1 MPDLQ
6 HKRALVTG
14 SSSGIGE
21 AIALRFV
28 EEGAAGI
35 AVHGRNRER
44 AEAVAE
50 RVRALGAEAIV
61 VIGDLATNEGAEAVA
76 DAVEA
81 AWGGVDILVNNAGG
95 ESAGT
100 GNAPWLDATPA
111 EWISTYQN
119 NVISM
124 VRMIR
129 RLAPPMR
136 ERGWGRLIQVSSVVG
151 HEPLTVIPDYGA
163 AKAAIL
169 NLTRGLAKTFSRSG
183 VTANSISPGLVRTPS
198 VETWLR
204 GLAHSFGWGD
214 DWEDIEKNVVEK
226 FVQNHIGRIGR
237 PEDIAHAAA
246 YLASPRAG
254 FVTGTDLQVS
264 GWQQG

>member
-1 MPDLQ
+1 MPELS
-6 HKRALVTG
+6 HKKALVTG

-21 AIALRFV
+21 AIALRLAA
-28 EEGAAGI
+28 EGAAV

-44 AEAVAE
+44 AEAVAA
-50 RVRALGAEAIV
+50 RVRALGVEAIV
-61 VIGDLATNEGAEAVA
+61 LIGDLATDEGAAGVA

-100 GNAPWLDATPA
+100 GNAPWMDATP
-111 EWISTYQN
+111 EDWIATYQN

-151 HEPLTVIPDYGA
+151 HDPLTVIPDYCA
-163 AKAAIL
+163 AKAAII
-169 NLTRGLAKTFSRSG
+169 NLSKGLAKTFSRSG
-183 VTANSISPGLVRTPS
+183 VTSNSVSPGLVATPS
-198 VETWLR
+198 VEAWLR
-204 GLAHSFGWGD
+204 GLAQANGWGD
-214 DWEDIEKNVVEK
+214 DFAVIERKAVEG
-226 FVQNHIGRIGR
+226 FMPNHVGRIGR
-237 PEDIAHAAA
+237 PGDIAHAVA
-246 YLASPRAG
+246 YLASPQAG
-254 FVTGTDLQVS
+254 YVTGTDVLVS